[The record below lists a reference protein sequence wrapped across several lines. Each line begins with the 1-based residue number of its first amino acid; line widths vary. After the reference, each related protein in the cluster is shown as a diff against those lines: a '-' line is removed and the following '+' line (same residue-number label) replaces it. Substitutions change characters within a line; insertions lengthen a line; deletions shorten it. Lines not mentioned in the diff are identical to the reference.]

1 MQPNS
6 RRFAWIAIVVLLL
19 LVVGGV
25 AFGLGVVAG
34 HGEIGAAIPMRG
46 FAVRYSGIGLPGFLG
61 PLILIGLAVAF
72 VVLLVR
78 EPRQPAPP
86 PAPRDDGNGVDRLRE
101 LATMH
106 TQGQLTD
113 EEFAAAKRKLLGL

>member
-19 LVVGGV
+19 LVVGGA

-86 PAPRDDGNGVDRLRE
+86 PAPRDDGMGPSLLWYSSEIRRE
-101 LATMH
+101 TG
-106 TQGQLTD
+106 TP
-113 EEFAAAKRKLLGL
+113 